1 MDGKVFRV
9 GVLAVCSLL
18 AMGAAAWE
26 YRFVPVEVT
35 SASAEAGEASGQEA
49 RWYVLADDGLDN
61 LRLPDV
67 RTPVFDSRTLSE
79 RRQLGLPTQLPP
91 IAEAHTDHVAYL
103 TFDDGPDE
111 KNTPVI
117 LDILKTYGVPA
128 TFYVTGKMAQ
138 KNPEVLRRIF
148 AEHHAIGN
156 HSYDHVYKNLY
167 PNPQNFL
174 AEMEKTDEIIYG
186 ILGVRPF
193 ILRAPGGSWGMFT
206 PAYGPMLV
214 ENGYVEHDWNVSS
227 QDAAGGKRSA
237 AELVANVDAQ
247 TDRVKNAI
255 ILMHSTTGKD
265 STAAALPAIIEL
277 LVRKGFTFGVMSPAT
292 PHP

>member
-1 MDGKVFRV
+1 MDRKSFRV
-9 GVLAVCSLL
+9 GLLAVFCVLAVAL
-18 AMGAAAWE
+18 AVWQ
-26 YRFVPVEVT
+26 YRFVPLSLPKEPET
-35 SASAEAGEASGQEA
+35 AGQEA

-61 LRLPDV
+61 LTIPDV
-67 RTPVFDSRTLSE
+67 RTPVFDSRTLAE
-79 RRQLGLPTQLPP
+79 RRALGLPTQLPA
-91 IAEAHTDHVAYL
+91 IAEVHTDHVAYL

-111 KNTPVI
+111 RNTPII

-128 TFYVTGKMAQ
+128 TFYVTGKMSE
-138 KNPEVLRRIF
+138 KHPEVLKRIF

-167 PNPQNFL
+167 PNPQDFL

-206 PAYGPMLV
+206 PEYGPLLV
-214 ENGYVEHDWNVSS
+214 ANGYVEHDWNVSS
-227 QDAAGGKRSA
+227 QDAAGGELTA

-255 ILMHSTTGKD
+255 ILMHSTAGKD

-277 LVRKGFTFGVMSPAT
+277 LVKKGFTFGVVTPMT